1 MYSYNLQLGLKM
13 KSQDALQFI
22 EECRNDDETLDE
34 SKLADLII
42 WAYDQGW
49 SLGIQDY
56 REEILDFLDA

>member
-1 MYSYNLQLGLKM
+1 M
-13 KSQDALQFI
+13 KSQDAIQFI
-22 EECRNDDETLDE
+22 EECRNEDGTLDE
-34 SKLADLII
+34 SKLADLVI